1 MRAMNKVGGLF
12 IGLLCVVS
20 CGSPQKAGGG
30 GGGDGSSGSSGG
42 GGVAFQSGGPV
53 TPENVCTRI
62 FALKDARCELASG
75 YTLSFDEC
83 KDEMNRSLEE
93 RGPEARQA
101 TTQAARCLLDN
112 ESCDAVGSCMTALNP
127 YSDEQDG
134 SPTEF
139 RTCAQTDVYAPVG
152 VPRADWEKRRGANAK
167 RYSEV
172 SSSESP
178 STKEEPVEVCGIPA
192 EMEWLLAAKCND
204 GSMPFADY
212 DHAHAARVGNVGPG
226 GSCGSIIDLYE
237 VPCPEG
243 TYSIYID
250 AYVCAQD

>member
-1 MRAMNKVGGLF
+1 MNNVGGLF
-12 IGLLCVVS
+12 IALLCLLSFGTS
-20 CGSPQKAGGG
+20 CGSPQKPGSGGG
-30 GGGDGSSGSSGG
+30 GGGASGSDGG

-75 YTLSFDEC
+75 YTLNFDEC

-112 ESCDAVGSCMTALNP
+112 ESCDAVASCMTALNP
-127 YSDEQDG
+127 YADEQDG
-134 SPTEF
+134 SPSEL
-139 RTCAQTDVYAPVG
+139 RTCAQTEVYAPVG
-152 VPRADWEKRRGANAK
+152 VPRAEWEKRRGANAG
-167 RYSEV
+167 RYSAV
-172 SSSESP
+172 KT
-178 STKEEPVEVCGIPA
+178 TKDEPVEVCGIPA
-192 EMEWLLAAKCND
+192 QMEWLLAARCND
-204 GSMPFADY
+204 GSMPFEDY
-212 DHAHAARVGNVGPG
+212 DHAHAARVGNVGQG

-250 AYVCAQD
+250 AYVCPKD